1 MLKVLKIMASKKS
14 LRSGQSMFNDDKK
27 TGSTENTNISK
38 KDAEK
43 NFEKE
48 DEEKKKTIDWKKER
62 NILEKY
68 LSEEY
73 SLSPKKIDKIIKEKA
88 EKYINYEKYQK
99 YFLKYQSKRV
109 NNKLSNASKEIR
121 QFFDEEAK
129 ESNGDSSSEEDE
141 NDDVVGDNESEKS
154 QSDIDEDEEDN
165 LNTNVRKRKC
175 EFSTLDDSSS
185 SPKKKDT
192 PVLKWLPNGNKVSF

>member
-1 MLKVLKIMASKKS
+1 M
-14 LRSGQSMFNDDKK
+14 
-27 TGSTENTNISK
+27 
-38 KDAEK
+38 
-43 NFEKE
+43 
-48 DEEKKKTIDWKKER
+48 
-62 NILEKY
+62 
-68 LSEEY
+68 
-73 SLSPKKIDKIIKEKA
+73 
-88 EKYINYEKYQK
+88 
-99 YFLKYQSKRV
+99 